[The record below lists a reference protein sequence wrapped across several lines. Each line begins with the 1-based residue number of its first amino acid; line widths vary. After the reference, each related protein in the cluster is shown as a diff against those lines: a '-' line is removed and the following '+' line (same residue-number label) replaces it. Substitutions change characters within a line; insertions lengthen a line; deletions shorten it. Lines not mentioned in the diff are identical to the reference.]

1 MAYLDQPLYVA
12 LEMRPQSRGL
22 LFSLYAVDGR
32 EDNLYQPQTAKSLLK
47 PETDTRPTRKCVCKT
62 SWRSSFCKPAVQY
75 GCQSSG
81 QCDESNFCMPEDHFC
96 MGRDGELPDDWGV
109 HCDESNIKNVSRRPF
124 LRRSRI

>member
-1 MAYLDQPLYVA
+1 
-12 LEMRPQSRGL
+12 MRQQSRGL

-81 QCDESNFCMPEDHFC
+81 QCDEDNFCMPEDHFC
-96 MGRDGELPDDWGV
+96 VGRNGELPEDWGV
-109 HCDESNIKNVSRRPF
+109 HCDESMIKNASRRPF
-124 LRRSRI
+124 LRHSRI